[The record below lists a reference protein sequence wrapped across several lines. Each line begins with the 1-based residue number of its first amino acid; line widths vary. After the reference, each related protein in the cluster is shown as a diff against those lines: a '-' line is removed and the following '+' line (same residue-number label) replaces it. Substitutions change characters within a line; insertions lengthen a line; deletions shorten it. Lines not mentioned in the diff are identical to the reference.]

1 MFASVFWG
9 SSIFSIKC
17 FCLEAKQ
24 AQRYGS
30 STSVYYCKFNQ
41 FSGQGVY
48 DVHSSNSWQQ
58 QNWPSFPLKPC
69 SIILRSKELNPLS
82 TVQKL
87 CNLEQSQQ
95 HFLLPCIRGTHAGG
109 LPCFVQ
115 CFTYNTEELHMAT
128 LIGIKWSRTP
138 EARYRFSV
146 S

>member
-58 QNWPSFPLKPC
+58 QNWPSSPLKPC
-69 SIILRSKELNPLS
+69 SIILCSKDIWIKSFINS
-82 TVQKL
+82 AKTVQFGTIPTAFPPSLYKRDTCWWTPLL
-87 CNLEQSQQ
+87 CAMFYLQ
-95 HFLLPCIRGTHAGG
+95 HRGTPHGN
-109 LPCFVQ
+109 LD
-115 CFTYNTEELHMAT
+115 
-128 LIGIKWSRTP
+128 WD
-138 EARYRFSV
+138 
-146 S
+146 

>member
-41 FSGQGVY
+41 FSGRGVY

-95 HFLLPCIRGTHAGG
+95 HFLLLCITGTHAGG
-109 LPCFVQ
+109 SPALCNVLLTTQRNSTWQPWLGLNEVGPQRHVTGFQ
-115 CFTYNTEELHMAT
+115 
-128 LIGIKWSRTP
+128 
-138 EARYRFSV
+138 
-146 S
+146 